1 MSSTIYDRI
10 AFVATKL
17 SLEILKTIKNASL
30 ILLHFHPSADPD
42 SIGSVLATAQVLKK
56 LGKNFTIISGDSEL
70 PRYVSIL
77 PNSQLIKPLNYTQI
91 KPKDYDL
98 FLILDSSST
107 NQITKLE
114 EITFPDTMTTIVIDH
129 HQTNLKFG
137 TYNLVDSSSPAT
149 SQILFDLFTDWHIEI
164 DANTALCLF
173 FGIYADTGGFKYPN
187 TTSKTLEI
195 ASKLAK
201 INPDFP
207 KVIFEMENS
216 RVPENLLYAGLAYSS
231 LEKYFSG
238 KVVISAV
245 PYEELAKRGIKKEH
259 TEKMEISNNLKSVIG
274 WEIGI
279 SFIETEPEI
288 INVSFRTRQ
297 PDVYD
302 VSKIASNVGKGG
314 GHKAAAGTT
323 IYAPFNEAKK
333 QLLETIAKVFPE
345 LGKA

>member
-1 MSSTIYDRI
+1 MPKYAKVLPD
-10 AFVATKL
+10 
-17 SLEILKTIKNASL
+17 
-30 ILLHFHPSADPD
+30 FH
-42 SIGSVLATAQVLKK
+42 
-56 LGKNFTIISGDSEL
+56 
-70 PRYVSIL
+70 
-77 PNSQLIKPLNYTQI
+77 LIKPLNYTQI
-91 KPKDYDL
+91 KPEDYGL

-114 EITFPDTMTTIVIDH
+114 EITFPETMATVVIDH

-137 TYNLVDSSSPAT
+137 TYNLVDSTSPAT
-149 SQILFDLFTDWHIEI
+149 RQILFNLFTDWGVKI
-164 DANTALCLF
+164 DPETALCLY
-173 FGIYADTGGFKYPN
+173 FGIYSDTGGFKYPN
-187 TTSKTLEI
+187 TTYKTLEI

-216 RVPENLLYAGLAYSS
+216 KVPENLYYAGIAYNS
-231 LEKYFSG
+231 LENYFGG

-245 PYEELAKRGIKKEH
+245 PYKELAKRGIKKEP

-274 WEIGI
+274 WDIGI
-279 SFIETEPEI
+279 SFIEIEPEN
-288 INVSFRTRQ
+288 INVSFRTRRS
-297 PDVYD
+297 DLYD
-302 VSKIASNVGKGG
+302 LSKIASSIGKGG

-333 QLLETIAKVFPE
+333 QLLETIAKVYPS